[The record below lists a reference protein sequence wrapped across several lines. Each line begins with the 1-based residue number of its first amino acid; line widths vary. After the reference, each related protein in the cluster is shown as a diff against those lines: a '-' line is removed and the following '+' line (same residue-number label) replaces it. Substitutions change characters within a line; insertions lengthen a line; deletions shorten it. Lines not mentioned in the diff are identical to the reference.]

1 MKCPYCNNEM
11 QKGYVQCRDGVT
23 WTPKKQLVASLASLS
38 AGAIRIGKDSG
49 LSPNSVAEAYH
60 CEACKKVIIEYSQID

>member
-11 QKGYVQCRDGVT
+11 QKGYIQCRDGVT
-23 WTPKKQLVASLASLS
+23 WTPKKQWVAAFSSLG
-38 AGAIRIGKDSG
+38 AGAVPLGKDNG

-60 CEACKKVIIEYSQID
+60 CGTCKKVIIDYSE